1 VFFKITLPQ
10 ILPPFMP
17 LLISSFAFNFNNMV
31 LVLLLTRGLP
41 DIVGTTVPAGQ
52 TDILASFTY
61 RIAFGFSS
69 TEFGLAGAITLLI
82 FVLVSVISYVN
93 FVAMRRGTEKRNA
106 R

>member
-1 VFFKITLPQ
+1 
-10 ILPPFMP
+10 MP
-17 LLISSFAFNFNNMV
+17 LADQLHHQFKRCQRPAAGDPFAVGHMAGADH
-31 LVLLLTRGLP
+31 L